1 MIHQLAPGAAR
12 PYFAE
17 VPYYLWGE
25 VNYDSD
31 GDCNRPRDRNWT
43 WMDLKN
49 RTSRERISIE
59 TPTDGPWSV
68 DGDEPAAARA
78 ALFLA
83 SRCGARITARQTP
96 VTHDGWD
103 HDAAAA
109 RAAAVAREF
118 ERSEL
123 DLFDSLVFWGSWKW
137 TGWFAT
143 DFTWVGRWIML
154 SVVTK
159 DVRAVNLCIEWIRDR
174 HFPEHGVALR
184 GALSVL
190 TGESHDSNADWLR
203 WYDGVD
209 GNPGARVRYP
219 EPDVNAWFADLKA
232 QAK

>member
-1 MIHQLAPGAAR
+1 MSTWKLFKPLDVSTFDFLSLG
-12 PYFAE
+12 
-17 VPYYLWGE
+17 
-25 VNYDSD
+25 SD
-31 GDCNRPRDRNWT
+31 
-43 WMDLKN
+43 
-49 RTSRERISIE
+49 
-59 TPTDGPWSV
+59 
-68 DGDEPAAARA
+68 
-78 ALFLA
+78 
-83 SRCGARITARQTP
+83 
-96 VTHDGWD
+96 
-103 HDAAAA
+103 
-109 RAAAVAREF
+109 AVADVLTSDHYRESAGRF
-118 ERSEL
+118 TLDIFGSNLRYSHGEL
-123 DLFDSLVFWGSWKW
+123 LPFGDISRIDLFDSLVFWGSWKW

-154 SVVTK
+154 SVVKK

>member
-1 MIHQLAPGAAR
+1 MIHPLVPGGAR

-17 VPYYLWGE
+17 IPYYLWGE

-49 RTSRERISIE
+49 RVSRERISIE
-59 TPTDGPWSV
+59 TPADGPWSV

-78 ALFLA
+78 ALFLM
-83 SRCGARITARQTP
+83 SRCGARLMGPTGS
-96 VTHDGWD
+96 DGFD

-109 RAAAVAREF
+109 RAAVIAREF

-137 TGWFAT
+137 IGWFGT
-143 DFTWVGRWIML
+143 DFTWVGRWIMH

-159 DVRAVNLCIEWIRDR
+159 DVRAVNLCIEWLRDR
-174 HFPEHGVALR
+174 HFPEHAVALR
-184 GALSVL
+184 GALTAL
-190 TGESHDSNADWLR
+190 TGESFDSNARWLR
-203 WYDGVD
+203 WYDGGD
-209 GNPGARVRYP
+209 GDPGARVRYP
-219 EPDVNAWFADLKA
+219 EPDVNAWLVDLKA